1 MKRKTTF
8 LLYCL
13 VGVIL
18 FSSACLWYVRAADQN
33 SSNCASYLKDYLEK
47 TEAYEDAREALV
59 RAKVATAKAS
69 PTGNVPP
76 EWKSYEEEYDANKGS
91 FFDNLKDG
99 LSTHPNAPSNTSGLL
114 NGLST
119 AAQQYELIKVEAA
132 AATAYDAAFAAQ
144 QAA

>member
-47 TEAYEDAREALV
+47 TQTFEDARKTLRRAHV
-59 RAKVATAKAS
+59 ARAKSYHQDIPPDYKDLEDEYDRNKNES
-69 PTGNVPP
+69 FNKLIEGLGPQLPTGV
-76 EWKSYEEEYDANKGS
+76 SDANS
-91 FFDNLKDG
+91 FNNFANIVAALANNIFSPARSSFRILIFSFG
-99 LSTHPNAPSNTSGLL
+99 L
-114 NGLST
+114 
-119 AAQQYELIKVEAA
+119 
-132 AATAYDAAFAAQ
+132 
-144 QAA
+144 